1 MVLQKVAYL
10 ASEYPGISHTFI
22 LREIQAL
29 REQGLT
35 VETASIR
42 RPGALEKMPAA
53 ERQEAAQSLYIKCTP
68 LLQVVAMHWL
78 LLRTKPMAY
87 LKTLHITWRIYRD
100 GARNLIKA
108 VGYLAEA
115 GILLD
120 WMHRKQ
126 LRHLH
131 VHFANPAAT
140 VAMLAA
146 AYGTVEYSLSIHGPD
161 VFYNVDKNLL
171 MQKIS
176 GARMV
181 RCISHYCRSQVW
193 RLVPSSLWER
203 CQVVRCGID
212 PAVFSPRPDPG
223 NTIAELLCL
232 GRLVPAKGQHVLL
245 QACGLLKQREIA
257 FHLTLVGDGE
267 DRLSLEAQVRQLG
280 LEFEVEFAGAVGSDQ
295 VHGFYDRAD
304 LFVLASFAE
313 GVPVVL
319 MEAMAKEIAVVST
332 RITGI
337 PELIEDGRDGVL
349 VAPGDAVEL
358 ADGLQR
364 LIEKPALREELAAKG
379 RKRVLNDYDLQ
390 KNNRALGD
398 YFTTLEYAED

>member
-1 MVLQKVAYL
+1 MVQQKVAYL

-42 RPGALEKMPAA
+42 QPTSLEKMPAA
-53 ERQEAAQSLYIKCTP
+53 EREEAAQSIYIKSTP

-78 LLRTKPMAY
+78 LLRTGPVAY
-87 LKTLHITWRIYRD
+87 LKMLHATWRVYRD
-100 GARNLIKA
+100 GVRNLVKA

-120 WMHRKQ
+120 WMHRQK

-146 AYGTVEYSLSIHGPD
+146 SYETIEYSLSIHGPD

-171 MQKIS
+171 PQKIA
-176 GARMV
+176 GARFV
-181 RCISHYCRSQVW
+181 RCISHYCRSQVL
-193 RLVPSSLWER
+193 RLVPSSLWDR

-212 PAVFSPRPDPG
+212 PVAFSPRPDPD
-223 NTIAELLCL
+223 NSVTELLCL

-245 QACGLLKQREIA
+245 QACGLLKQRGTA

-267 DRLSLEAQVRQLG
+267 DRLSLQAQVQSLA
-280 LEFEVEFAGAVGSDQ
+280 LEQEIDFAGAVGSDQ
-295 VHGFYDRAD
+295 VHSFYDRAD

-319 MEAMAKEIAVVST
+319 MEAMAKEVASVST

-349 VAPGDAVEL
+349 VAPADALEL
-358 ADGLQR
+358 ADNLQQ
-364 LIEKPALREELAAKG
+364 LIDDSALRKQLGAAG
-379 RKRVLNDYDLQ
+379 RVRVINDYDL
-390 KNNRALGD
+390 KTNSRALSDLFKSLDVSGG
-398 YFTTLEYAED
+398 

>member
-1 MVLQKVAYL
+1 MIPQKIAYL

-22 LREIQAL
+22 LREIQTL

-42 RPGALEKMPAA
+42 QPTSLEKMPAA
-53 ERQEAAQSLYIKCTP
+53 ERHEVEQSLYIKSTP
-68 LLQVVAMHWL
+68 LLQVIAMHWL
-78 LLRTKPMAY
+78 LLRTRPASY
-87 LKTLHITWRIYRD
+87 LKMLLTTWRVYWG
-100 GARNLIKA
+100 GARNLVKA

-146 AYGTVEYSLSIHGPD
+146 TYETVEYSLSIHGPD
-161 VFYNVDKNLL
+161 VFYNVDKNL
-171 MQKIS
+171 MPQKIA
-176 GARMV
+176 GARFV
-181 RCISHYCRSQVW
+181 RCISHYCLSQVL
-193 RLVPSSLWER
+193 RLVPSSLWDR

-212 PAVFSPRPDPG
+212 PLVFNPRPDPV
-223 NTIAELLCL
+223 NAIPELLCL
-232 GRLVPAKGQHVLL
+232 GRLVAAKGQHILL
-245 QACGLLKQREIA
+245 QACGLLKQRGVA

-267 DRLSLEAQVRQLG
+267 DRLSLQAQVQHLT
-280 LEFEVEFAGAVGSDQ
+280 LESEVEFVGAVGSDQ
-295 VHGFYDRAD
+295 VHRFYDRAD

-319 MEAMAKEIAVVST
+319 MEAMAKEVTSVST

-349 VAPGDAVEL
+349 VAPANALEL
-358 ADGLQR
+358 AEKLQQ
-364 LIEKPALREELAAKG
+364 LIADPDLRQHLGAAG
-379 RKRVLNDYDLQ
+379 RVRVINDYDLK
-390 KNNRALGD
+390 KNSQVLGNLFKSLD
-398 YFTTLEYAED
+398 VSEG